1 MSISFAVLVNWNG
14 DGSTFVD
21 ESAYLFDAHLQIG
34 MHDRYTGSEASAE
47 HVNASIDPMRGGVA
61 GFGGLIG
68 AMPTTS
74 APGGVI
80 AQPEMNRGGHH
91 GGGHGHRGGGHHASA
106 RTHAPKK
113 PPKPHHYP
121 YQIGHQP
128 HPPHHKVHVPPDRG
142 PIEYV
147 AEVGTCTLTLD
158 NSSGR
163 YSPDNAGGP
172 LYGNLLPRR
181 AVKVTASDG
190 VTNWTLFAGYVDK
203 IEPEAG
209 SYSAR
214 HVIIECIDAIGL
226 LAFQRISLP
235 LQQNMTA
242 DQLISQV
249 VAATYTPA
257 STNYQTGATPFDV
270 AADQWS
276 ADRTTA
282 LDAIK
287 ESAESEFGRFFIQRD
302 GTPTFYAR
310 RYFFAPTT
318 PVLSLTTSNPFA
330 LTVGRDIAQVFNL
343 IKVVAHPRNTLSMI
357 QVLASATSSVLI
369 PPIGPLGAGIRIVTL
384 HFHDAT
390 GNPIGGT
397 TLQIPLTATTD
408 YVVNEKKDN
417 SGVYYTTSPAFT
429 IAVTDVRGSEITIT
443 MTNAALGVLY
453 ANTLQI
459 RGQAITSY
467 DPVTQTAQDAASQTA
482 YQKRE
487 WTHDLPLSADVD
499 FAQSLAAYLLDRY
512 AQPFTRVDAV
522 SIHNDPV
529 INGTNVFSVKLFDQL
544 TVSDPQTGL
553 SNVALWV
560 IGLRLQITPDDFLI
574 TYVTERS
581 DDRVWWILGTSPLG
595 TNTRLAV

>member
-1 MSISFAVLVNWNG
+1 MAITFAVLVNWNG

-21 ESAYLFDAHLQIG
+21 ESASLFDAHLQIG
-34 MHDRYTGSEASAE
+34 MRDRYTGSEASAE
-47 HVNASIDPMRGGVA
+47 HVGAAIDPMRGGMA

-68 AMPTTS
+68 ALPATN
-74 APGGVI
+74 APGGMI
-80 AQPEMNRGGHH
+80 AQPEMSRGGGHH
-91 GGGHGHRGGGHHASA
+91 SGGHGHRGGHRAAA
-106 RTHAPKK
+106 RKHAPKK

-121 YQIGHQP
+121 HQIGHAP

-163 YSPDNAGGP
+163 YSPDNASGP

-181 AVKVTASDG
+181 LVKVTATDG
-190 VTNWTLFAGYVDK
+190 VTVWTLFAGYIDK

-209 SYSAR
+209 LYSAR
-214 HVIIECIDAIGL
+214 HVVIECIDAIGL
-226 LAFQRISLP
+226 LTFQRISLP
-235 LQQNMTA
+235 LQQNKTA

-257 STNYQTGATPFDV
+257 STNYQAGTTPFDV

-287 ESAESEFGRFFIQRD
+287 ESVESEFGRFFIQRD

-310 RYFFAPTT
+310 RYFFALTT
-318 PVLSLTTSNPFA
+318 PVLTLTTANPFA
-330 LTVGRDIAQVFNL
+330 LTVGRDVAQVFNL
-343 IKVVAHPRNTLSMI
+343 IKVVAHPRNTLSAI
-357 QVLASATSSVLI
+357 QVLAAATSSVLI
-369 PPIGPLGAGIRIVTL
+369 PPVGPLGAGIRIVTL

-390 GNPIGGT
+390 GNSIGGT
-397 TLQIPLTATTD
+397 TLQIPLTAVTD

-417 SGVYYTTSPAFT
+417 SGIYYTTSPYFT
-429 IAVTDVRGSEITIT
+429 IAVTDVRGSEVTIT

-459 RGQAITSY
+459 RGQAITAY
-467 DPVTQTAQDAASQTA
+467 DPLTQTAQDSTSQTT

-512 AQPFTRVDAV
+512 AQPFTRADAV
-522 SIHNDPV
+522 TIHNDPV
-529 INGTNVFSVKLFDQL
+529 VNGTNVFSVKLFDQL
-544 TVSDPQTGL
+544 AVSDAQTGL

-560 IGLRLQITPDDFLI
+560 IGMRLQITPDDFLLTWI
-574 TYVTERS
+574 TERA
-581 DDRVWWILGTSPLG
+581 DDKAYWTLGTSSLS